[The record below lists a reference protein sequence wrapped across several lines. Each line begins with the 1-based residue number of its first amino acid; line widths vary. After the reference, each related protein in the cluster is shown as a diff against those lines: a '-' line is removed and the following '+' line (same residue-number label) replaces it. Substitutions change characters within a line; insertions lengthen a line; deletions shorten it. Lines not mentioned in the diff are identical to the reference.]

1 MTEVRTETRTEARC
15 IRECIWQGRRWRPGE
30 TYRGAETPPEHFEL
44 LPIPGGWESLPE
56 EEKPRARRRKDA
68 PAEAGERDD
77 SPEAPEKPENPE
89 TGGPAAEKEE

>member
-1 MTEVRTETRTEARC
+1 MTEARC

-30 TYRGAETPPEHFEL
+30 TYRGAETPPEHFEP
-44 LPIPGGWESLPE
+44 LPVLGGREPLSE

>member
-1 MTEVRTETRTEARC
+1 MTEARC

-30 TYRGAETPPEHFEL
+30 TYRGAETPPEHFEP
-44 LPIPGGWESLPE
+44 LPVLGGREPLSE

-68 PAEAGERDD
+68 PAEAGERDGSPK
-77 SPEAPEKPENPE
+77 SPENPEAPE

>member
-1 MTEVRTETRTEARC
+1 MTEGRTEARC

-30 TYRGAETPPEHFEL
+30 TYRGAETPPEHFEP
-44 LPIPGGWESLPE
+44 LPVLGGREPLSE
-56 EEKPRARRRKDA
+56 EEKPRTRRRKDA

>member
-1 MTEVRTETRTEARC
+1 MTEGRTETRTEARC

-30 TYRGAETPPEHFEL
+30 TYRGAETPPEHFEP
-44 LPIPGGWESLPE
+44 LPVLGGREPLSE
-56 EEKPRARRRKDA
+56 EEKPRTRRRKDA

-89 TGGPAAEKEE
+89 TGGPVAEKEE

>member
-30 TYRGAETPPEHFEL
+30 TYRGAETPPEHFEP
-44 LPIPGGWESLPE
+44 LPVLGGREPLSE
-56 EEKPRARRRKDA
+56 EEKPRTRRRKDA

>member
-30 TYRGAETPPEHFEL
+30 TYRGAETPPEHFEP
-44 LPIPGGWESLPE
+44 LPVLGGREPLSE
-56 EEKPRARRRKDA
+56 EEKPRTRRRKDA

-89 TGGPAAEKEE
+89 TGGPVAEKEE